1 TKRAP
6 DAGDSAVIPSSFLR
20 LIIFLVGRLRRPR
33 PSAGNANR
41 WVAITMKKYS
51 KISVLTI
58 LLGAFL
64 LSCNTANVIQ
74 IPLGIKNQTTPTVL
88 PMSTNKP
95 TITSTATLIYPT
107 PPASYATLQVAQS
120 TAEALGNFCV
130 GAKKIYAPEISPNGK
145 WIAANCYSENGTEES
160 PLQASSI
167 DGSKNW
173 KIYYSDYI
181 FSPILD
187 KMGLSLDRYDSVIP
201 AHWSKDGRFLFAT
214 VGSRLD
220 GCCWITGSRRVLL
233 VRLNLETGEQ
243 IALLRTDY
251 YSANVF
257 SFIISDSDR
266 YLLFTPPS
274 YNLPY
279 DFAVLD
285 FQTWETQ
292 EIILEFTGETHMDY
306 AKLSPK
312 EDKVILPLFYF
323 IPYDDYYLDS
333 IVLIDLTSGMQDIL
347 ISDIKPEGEI
357 FPIQWIDNNHV
368 LMSNINPVYYAG
380 DKIERRWILDINSGQ
395 LEERTP

>member
-1 TKRAP
+1 
-6 DAGDSAVIPSSFLR
+6 
-20 LIIFLVGRLRRPR
+20 
-33 PSAGNANR
+33 
-41 WVAITMKKYS
+41 VAIAMKKYS

-64 LSCNTANVIQ
+64 LSCNTANVTQ
-74 IPLGIKNQTTPTVL
+74 TPLGLKNQTTPTVL
-88 PMSTNKP
+88 PITTNKP

-107 PPASYATLQVAQS
+107 PPASYATLQVAHA
-120 TAEALGNFCV
+120 TAEALGNICI
-130 GAKKIYAPEISPNGK
+130 GAKDIYALEISPNGK
-145 WIAANCYSENGTEES
+145 WLAANCYSENGTEKS

-167 DGSKNW
+167 DGSQNW

-181 FSPILD
+181 LNSISD
-187 KMGLSLDRYDSVIP
+187 KMGLSLDRHDGVIP
-201 AHWSKDGRFLFAT
+201 KYWSKDGKYLFAT

-220 GCCWITGSRRVLL
+220 GCCWIPGSRNVLL

-243 IALLRTDY
+243 AALLRTDY

-266 YLLFTPPS
+266 YLFFTPPS

-292 EIILEFTGETHMDY
+292 EIFLKVSGGVHMDY

-312 EDKVILPLFYF
+312 EDKVILPIFKYNSYNDYDSFDNFY
-323 IPYDDYYLDS
+323 PDS
-333 IVLIDLTSGMQDIL
+333 IVLIDLVSGKQNIL
-347 ISDIKPEGEI
+347 ISDIKPEEEL
-357 FPIQWIDNNHV
+357 FPTQWIDDNHV
-368 LMSNINPVYYAG
+368 LISNVNPVYNSG
-380 DKIERRWILDINSGQ
+380 DKTERRWILDINSGE
-395 LEERTP
+395 LEEEAQ